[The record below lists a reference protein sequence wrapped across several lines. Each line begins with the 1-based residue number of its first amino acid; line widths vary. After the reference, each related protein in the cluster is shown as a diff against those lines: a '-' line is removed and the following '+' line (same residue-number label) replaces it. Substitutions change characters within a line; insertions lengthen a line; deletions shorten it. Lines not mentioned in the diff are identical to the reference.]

1 MASKAKSAKRGSQ
14 TRRRTKTSFAG
25 PLYGAVARSLKEDI
39 ANGVYRVGAQ
49 LPTEA
54 SLCRRFAVSRHTIR
68 DALRMLRDEGLV
80 TSRQGAG
87 TVVVP
92 PPLTNSFALQA
103 MSIDELIAYSSNMHT
118 EIQAASKERIDGK
131 LAAQLGIAGGQ
142 EWLVVRG
149 IARTR
154 GKPLPVCWSDYYI
167 HRDYAAVSRLLPRR
181 SGPVFL
187 LIEELFAVSVAEIEQ
202 EISTAL
208 IPPTLASSLRA
219 RAGSPAID
227 VRRTYRTASGD
238 VIQISTH
245 MHPASRFR
253 HSMKMRRIQV

>member
-1 MASKAKSAKRGSQ
+1 M
-14 TRRRTKTSFAG
+14 KTSFAG
-25 PLYGAVARSLKEDI
+25 PLYEAVARSLKEDI
-39 ANGVYRVGAQ
+39 VNGNCRVGTQ

-54 SLCRRFAVSRHTIR
+54 SLCRRFGVSRHTIR

-92 PPLTNSFALQA
+92 PPLSNSFALQA
-103 MSIDELIAYSSNMHT
+103 MSIDELIAYSSDMHT
-118 EIQAASKERIDGK
+118 EIQSTSKQRIDGR
-131 LAAQLGIAGGQ
+131 LASQLGIAGDQ
-142 EWLVVRG
+142 DWLVVRG

-154 GKPLPVCWSDYYI
+154 GKQLPVCWSDYYI
-167 HRDYAAVSRLLPRR
+167 HRDYAAVARLLPRR

-187 LIEELFAVSVAEIEQ
+187 LIEELFAVKVAEIEQ

-208 IPPTLASSLRA
+208 IPTTLAPSLRA

-227 VRRTYRTASGD
+227 VRRTYRSVAGEI
-238 VIQISTH
+238 IQVSTH

-253 HSMKMRRIQV
+253 HSMKMRRVQV